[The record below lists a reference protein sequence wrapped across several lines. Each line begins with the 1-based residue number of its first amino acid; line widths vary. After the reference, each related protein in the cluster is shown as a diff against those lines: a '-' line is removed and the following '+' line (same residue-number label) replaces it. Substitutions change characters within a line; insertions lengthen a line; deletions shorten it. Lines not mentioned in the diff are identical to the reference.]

1 MEARR
6 GGRTSA
12 PAFGALLRHWRLA
25 RRLSQLALATEAEI
39 SARHLCFL
47 ETGRAHPSREMV
59 QLLASVLDVPLGER
73 NTLLLGAG
81 YAPAYGERK
90 LDASELAHVRRALSF
105 VLRQQEPFP
114 AIVVDGGWNIVM
126 RNAAAGRLFG
136 LFLEGGALG
145 PEVAGNAMHHVCH
158 PQGLRR
164 FIVNW
169 EEFAGP
175 LIQALHREA
184 AGGTN
189 PPAARLRDE
198 LLAYP
203 GMPARWKVPDPRTSV
218 PPVLAMR
225 LQRDGLAL
233 AFFSTLTALATP
245 RDVTLEHLR
254 IECFYP
260 ADDATEA
267 TARRLAGDTVTRP
280 IAHSAAP

>member
-1 MEARR
+1 
-6 GGRTSA
+6 
-12 PAFGALLRHWRLA
+12 
-25 RRLSQLALATEAEI
+25 
-39 SARHLCFL
+39 
-47 ETGRAHPSREMV
+47 MV
-59 QLLASVLDVPLGER
+59 QLLASVLDIPLGER

-81 YAPAYGERK
+81 YAPAYGERQ

-114 AIVVDGGWNIVM
+114 AIVVDAGWNIIM
-126 RNAAAGRLFG
+126 RNEAAGRIFG
-136 LFLEGGALG
+136 LFLDGVDLG
-145 PEVAGNAMHHVCH
+145 PGASGNAMHHVCH

-175 LIQALHREA
+175 LIQTIHREA

-189 PPAARLRDE
+189 TPAVRLLDE

-203 GMPARWKVPDPRTSV
+203 GMPARWKVPDPRAPASA
-218 PPVLAMR
+218 VLAMR
-225 LQRDGLAL
+225 LQKDGLAL
-233 AFFSTLTALATP
+233 AFFSMVTALAIP
-245 RDVTLEHLR
+245 RDVMLEHLR

-267 TARRLAGDTVTRP
+267 TARRLAANALTLP
-280 IAHSAAP
+280 AAH